1 MPETPFSVGTTMLS
15 RPGIDERPT
24 TPHLRHSNASLK
36 YLKRFIQA
44 ISTHPERDLRN
55 LPASATHRTSRCL
68 QISRPSLPPI
78 SLPIPDPYRPFQTRP
93 IGQSPSDT
101 PHIRQP
107 ARPTKCPSP
116 LRPPLSRQHR
126 DKPSN
131 NSRFISPTPLQ
142 RDKPSRNS
150 RICLAETLPVKQ
162 NKSAAPI
169 PSHTAVFTETNQ
181 VAAPDLSHHYR
192 YLQIPRQHGD
202 RRGKRLPRKRG

>member
-1 MPETPFSVGTTMLS
+1 MISAICRPPQLTAHRDVCRFPAPHCLPSLSQFQTPIAHSKQGRSANL
-15 RPGIDERPT
+15 RPT
-24 TPHLRHSNASLK
+24 RHISGNQQDQPSALH
-36 YLKRFIQA
+36 RFA
-44 ISTHPERDLRN
+44 
-55 LPASATHRTSRCL
+55 
-68 QISRPSLPPI
+68 
-78 SLPIPDPYRPFQTRP
+78 
-93 IGQSPSDT
+93 
-101 PHIRQP
+101 
-107 ARPTKCPSP
+107 
-116 LRPPLSRQHR
+116 PLSRQHR

-162 NKSAAPI
+162 NKSATPI